1 MTVVQPNSISGINS
15 ITVQSGESLSIHKS
29 DGSLL
34 REIVS
39 ATGVGT
45 FYALS
50 VGTAGTVSNT
60 GNAALAGIVTAN
72 GGVVV
77 GAAATIYANG
87 NITCGIIT
95 CGADVSIS
103 GSGLDTGD
111 NVGLKFGDGDDFL
124 VYHAGG
130 GNGPNVIDNTSDDL
144 DIRHGAA
151 SRLRVRT
158 DGRISIGSSLAV
170 TGVCTAAAFVPSQ
183 GQISNRNTIINGD
196 MNVAQR
202 ATSSTTSG
210 YGDVDRWQHE
220 YAGTDENPT
229 FAQVDVTSGD
239 APYLVGLTRAAK
251 ITNGNQTSGL
261 QATSQINFM
270 QPIEAQDI
278 RNCGWNYKSASSYIT
293 LSYWVRASVA
303 QEYHGFVKTAD
314 GSNYI
319 YPFSL
324 GSLSANTW
332 TKITKTI
339 PGNSNLQ
346 IDNDNGTGLQVWP
359 VAFYGTDYTAS
370 GVTNNA
376 WAAWASASRSTDQT
390 STWWT
395 TNDSTFEITGVQ
407 LEVGSYATPFEHR
420 SYGDE
425 LFRCQRY
432 FQLLGG
438 SNGTYDSMATG
449 SCGSAT
455 VAYVPHRLVTTMR
468 ATPSFTLA
476 GSASD
481 FRYTR
486 GGDQT
491 PSNITL
497 DQAGQN
503 MVALNV
509 TISSAT
515 ADNATRLFNIN
526 TTGGLQFSAE
536 L

>member
-1 MTVVQPNSISGINS
+1 MGVIIKGTDDTVKAADG
-15 ITVQSGESLSIHKS
+15 SLSIEGFSIKTS
-29 DGSLL
+29 G
-34 REIVS
+34 I
-39 ATGVGT
+39 GT
-45 FYALS
+45 FE
-50 VGTAGTVSNT
+50 
-60 GNAALAGIVTAN
+60 
-72 GGVVV
+72 GGVQV
-77 GAAATIYANG
+77 GSAATIYSNG

-95 CGADVSIS
+95 CGTDVSIS

-111 NVGLKFGDGDDFL
+111 NVGLKLGDGDDFL
-124 VYHAGG
+124 IYHKGG
-130 GNGPNVIDNTSDDL
+130 GNGPNVIDNVSDDL
-144 DIRHGAA
+144 DIRHGTT

-170 TGVCTAAAFVPSQ
+170 TGVCTAAAFVPSE
-183 GQISNRNTIINGD
+183 GQLSNRNIIINGA
-196 MNVAQR
+196 MQLAQR

-220 YAGTDENPT
+220 YASTDEAPT

-239 APYLVGLTRAAK
+239 APYLVGLTQAAK

-261 QATSQINFM
+261 QAASQINFM
-270 QPIEAQDI
+270 QAIEAQDI
-278 RNCGWNYKSASSYIT
+278 RNSGWNYKSSSSYIT

-314 GSNYI
+314 GSNYL

-339 PGNSNLQ
+339 PGNTNLQ
-346 IDNDNGTGLQVWP
+346 IDNNNGAGFQVCP

-376 WAAWASASRSTDQT
+376 WAAWNSGERSTDQT

-395 TNDSTFEITGVQ
+395 TNDSTFEVTGVQ

-425 LFRCQRY
+425 LQRCQRY
-432 FQLLGG
+432 
-438 SNGTYDSMATG
+438 YWK
-449 SCGSAT
+449 C
-455 VAYVPHRLVTTMR
+455 
-468 ATPSFTLA
+468 
-476 GSASD
+476 
-481 FRYTR
+481 
-486 GGDQT
+486 GGDNGDSIGIPGAAWADTYFTYPIMHPVPMRTT
-491 PSNITL
+491 PTYTGYNDCRFQAQNDSAAYGADTMAIINSTVDGKTICIAKSGSSGATAG
-497 DQAGQN
+497 QAGMIQSQEDG
-503 MVALNV
+503 MY
-509 TISSAT
+509 IS
-515 ADNATRLFNIN
+515 
-526 TTGGLQFSAE
+526 FSAE